1 MVRRIKA
8 KLVLRLREQGL
19 SRNAIAVGYGMSK
32 HSVIDVFDTAD
43 RLNVSYSDV
52 EGKADDEVYALLFP
66 GSGVIESAYEQ
77 PDWTRVHSE
86 LGRVGVTLR
95 LLHAEYADSCRV
107 KGVPFMGYD
116 RFCKLYADHVL
127 RLGVTSS
134 VLLQCLFGR
143 LSGVFP
149 QCGLMVFPGV
159 VIVSR

>member
-1 MVRRIKA
+1 
-8 KLVLRLREQGL
+8 
-19 SRNAIAVGYGMSK
+19 
-32 HSVIDVFDTAD
+32 
-43 RLNVSYSDV
+43 
-52 EGKADDEVYALLFP
+52 
-66 GSGVIESAYEQ
+66 
-77 PDWTRVHSE
+77 
-86 LGRVGVTLR
+86 
-95 LLHAEYADSCRV
+95 
-107 KGVPFMGYD
+107 MGYD